1 MFFWKID
8 DETIRCLIH
17 KKEIDS
23 MGFDLQTLST
33 DSKQMEEFLNAIVK
47 SSQNYI
53 DWHTENGIQNYI
65 ARSLPADQ
73 LLVTISCTF
82 PDVAIDRDLD
92 QIKKMTS
99 ALNKKITDE
108 RLAEVYALS
117 RDLQEVCMGKV
128 DVEEQ
133 ETTTGGGADAAVSD
147 KDAGEKRGA
156 DFPPRKLVFGDFS
169 RLVQFCSLL
178 GERAHLYSTL
188 YKADEEYV
196 LLVDF
201 SQCESDAQAV
211 AFMITA
217 EEYGGKAGELGF
229 EEAYLEEHGRRMIDG
244 NAIEILSA
252 MS

>member
-1 MFFWKID
+1 MKILTVND
-8 DETIRCLIH
+8 FGGNVTIEQQREEQDYISKILEMVIRH
-17 KKEIDS
+17 MQTKEY
-23 MGFDLQTLST
+23 
-33 DSKQMEEFLNAIVK
+33 EECEVYLNDNK
-47 SSQNYI
+47 
-53 DWHTENGIQNYI
+53 GIQMRRFI
-65 ARSLPADQ
+65 
-73 LLVTISCTF
+73 
-82 PDVAIDRDLD
+82 
-92 QIKKMTS
+92 
-99 ALNKKITDE
+99 
-108 RLAEVYALS
+108 
-117 RDLQEVCMGKV
+117 
-128 DVEEQ
+128 
-133 ETTTGGGADAAVSD
+133 AVSD

-244 NAIEILSA
+244 NAIEVLSA